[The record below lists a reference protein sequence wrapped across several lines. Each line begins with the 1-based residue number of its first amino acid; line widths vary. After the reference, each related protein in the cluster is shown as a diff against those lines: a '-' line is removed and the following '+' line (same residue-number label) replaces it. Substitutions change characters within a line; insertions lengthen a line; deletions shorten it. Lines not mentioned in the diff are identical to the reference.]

1 MDLDEFIIAIFCEV
15 DDLVSDLLSRTPEGR
30 LRTRG
35 PQPLLGDSEAIAIEI
50 VGECLGLSQDKKIF
64 QYFRRH
70 YAHFFPGIAR
80 ICRTTFVRQ
89 TANLWSV
96 KRHIWQN
103 LVDRIQRWEDVS
115 IIDSMPL
122 PVCRFPRAP
131 RCKRFRGE
139 AGFGKDHVICQ
150 TFYGFRLHAIVQ
162 YPGVIREVAIEPANI
177 SELAV
182 LPDLANKLRGC
193 LLGDRNYWSPKSFEL
208 LKQQELTLIAPY
220 RSAKK
225 DPFPKFSRSISK
237 ARYLIDTVFGQL
249 SERFDI
255 KRIWA
260 RDAWHLISRLARKLL
275 GHTLMILFAQR
286 DGKEPL
292 QFAKSVI

>member
-1 MDLDEFIIAIFCEV
+1 M
-15 DDLVSDLLSRTPEGR
+15 VSDFLARTPEGR

-35 PQPLLGDSEAIAIEI
+35 PQPLLRDSEAIATEI

-64 QYFRRH
+64 EYFRRH
-70 YAHFFPGIAR
+70 CAHFFPGIAG

-89 TANLWSV
+89 AANLWSV
-96 KRHIWQN
+96 KRHIRQN
-103 LVDRIQRWEDVS
+103 LVYRIPRREDVS

-122 PVCRFPRAP
+122 PVCKFPRAP
-131 RCKRFRGE
+131 RCKQFRGE
-139 AGFGKDHVICQ
+139 AGFGKDHVIRQ

-193 LLGDRNYWSPKSFEL
+193 LLGDRNYWPPKSFAP
-208 LKQQELTLIAPY
+208 LKQQELTVIVPY
-220 RSAKK
+220 RSAKA
-225 DPFPKFSRSISK
+225 DPFPKFGRSVSK

-249 SERFDI
+249 AERFDV

-260 RDAWHLISRLARKLL
+260 RDAWHLISRLVRKLL

-286 DGKEPL
+286 NGKGPL
-292 QFAKSVI
+292 QFAKAVI